1 MLSFPFNSICC
12 QQTDASIALEVK
24 SMRRWEFNG
33 LDQALSCISSWFSGS
48 PSETRTLKSNL
59 VLLLDKVPSH
69 SSRGFTVASKDLL
82 LNEVSQAEL
91 FCEDVFFDVRDLP
104 FDTNDIA
111 YMDHNV
117 EKPVLIHGDEEPN
130 HVNNDIE
137 SMGYKDTLLLFRFN
151 NRDLPFKLRQIITS
165 DMKLLTLLESGLPS
179 WVIFFQSY
187 PLFCKLYRPWMRPL
201 FRTLYILIS
210 LVTVIIGFYDLY
222 KNVPL
227 LKAAASHICGP
238 LFEWIED
245 WDMIS
250 RLRYLGTML
259 FLQNFEKAVKWFLAT
274 TRVLKML
281 VSLVTQPFLYPLQ
294 EMMDILTPLLS
305 MPSELGELF
314 YTNVWIVVKFF
325 HSVAVNM
332 IDILFTP
339 LEFLYSYLFSLG
351 TNTTLNSWFLVYF
364 SWPKSMFLVYIY
376 ICLCSLKTDLNYLL
390 RDPQWLWPFHSLV
403 PCGNYSCF
411 LHELVFCWRIT
422 GLIYSLKYMK
432 F

>member
-1 MLSFPFNSICC
+1 MLSFLFNSVCC
-12 QQTDASIALEVK
+12 QQTDPSIALEVK

-33 LDQALSCISSWFSGS
+33 LDQALSCTSSWFSGT
-48 PSETRTLKSNL
+48 PSETQTLKSNL

-69 SSRGFTVASKDLL
+69 SAQGFTVSSKDLL
-82 LNEVSQAEL
+82 LNEASQAEF

-111 YMDHNV
+111 YMDH
-117 EKPVLIHGDEEPN
+117 KGEEPVVILGDQEPN
-130 HVNNDIE
+130 RVKVDNDIE

-201 FRTLYILIS
+201 FRTLDILIS

-227 LKAAASHICGP
+227 LKATASHICGP

-294 EMMDILTPLLS
+294 EMMDVLTPLLG

-325 HSVAVNM
+325 HSVVVNM

-364 SWPKSMFLVYIY
+364 FMTKVHVSGLY

-390 RDPQWLWPFHSLV
+390 YDPQ
-403 PCGNYSCF
+403 
-411 LHELVFCWRIT
+411 
-422 GLIYSLKYMK
+422 
-432 F
+432 